1 MVGGLSEDGRLSL
14 IVTAEGVERTEEQ
27 VLLIELGCDQAQGY
41 LISRPLAPD
50 AARQYIEAVAE
61 RPVEVALA

>member
-1 MVGGLSEDGRLSL
+1 MPTNKQETDR
-14 IVTAEGVERTEEQ
+14 VTLLQGTLD
-27 VLLIELGCDQAQGY
+27 LLIELGCDQAQGY

-61 RPVEVALA
+61 ETEEVAVA